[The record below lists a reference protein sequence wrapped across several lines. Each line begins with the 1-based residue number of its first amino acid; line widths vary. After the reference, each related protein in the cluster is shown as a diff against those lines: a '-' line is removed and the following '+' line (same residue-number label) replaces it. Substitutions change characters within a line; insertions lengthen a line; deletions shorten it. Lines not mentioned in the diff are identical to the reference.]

1 MQRQGRRSGSC
12 PQTQSPSPRT
22 WYLVSIGYAL
32 CTMHRVVI
40 EAFACASRRVRSCM
54 CCKSGLCPPIQ
65 NAKPRVNS
73 VMLAVPS
80 DKRASHLMMK
90 KCTAHCTSNRESD
103 CAHVQGYCSTSS
115 NGGPTRLSES
125 ISTPRGFSLVAERRL
140 PTTPTMVG
148 QEVNK
153 KWDLLSRHLE
163 DTRHETCYAN
173 L

>member
-1 MQRQGRRSGSC
+1 M
-12 PQTQSPSPRT
+12 
-22 WYLVSIGYAL
+22 SIGYAL

-40 EAFACASRRVRSCM
+40 EAFACASRRVRTCM
-54 CCKSGLCPPIQ
+54 RCKSGRCPPIRC
-65 NAKPRVNS
+65 AKPRVNS
-73 VMLAVPS
+73 VIPAVPS

-90 KCTAHCTSNRESD
+90 KCTAQSHKQSRVGMCPCTRVLTTVAPHRTAAPRD
-103 CAHVQGYCSTSS
+103 CPKAFEPPHEV
-115 NGGPTRLSES
+115 
-125 ISTPRGFSLVAERRL
+125 LVLVPEGRQ

-173 L
+173 F